1 MTIYQDFF
9 RAKVIG
15 AITEA
20 KAASELT
27 HQGVKGT
34 VLEILISK
42 LFRPLLP
49 ADIGVGTGQ
58 VVEQA
63 TGKMSNQI
71 DIILYDKSILPP
83 VLFDETTGIF
93 PIEAVLYVIE
103 VKTKLTMKD
112 LRVAHDSASFLETF
126 SFLPGFFDQNGQA
139 IQTPAVSP
147 ISVLFG
153 LDSTLTG
160 NRISEA
166 ERYKG
171 YYGEVNRP
179 SIKAICIAG
188 KGYTWMEGFEF
199 WKHFPASDD
208 YDEILAFIGGITNTY
223 KDIAAYRGQPKL
235 GHYIIPDKQAVR
247 GIDV

>member
-20 KAASELT
+20 KAASKLT

-34 VLEILISK
+34 ILEILISK

-63 TGKMSNQI
+63 TGKVSNQI
-71 DIILYDKSILPP
+71 DIILYDKSVLPP
-83 VLFDETTGIF
+83 VLFDESTGIF
-93 PIEAVLYVIE
+93 PVEAVLYAIE

-112 LRVAHDSASFLETF
+112 LRIANASAAYLASFTF
-126 SFLPGFFDQNGQA
+126 LHGFFDQQGNGVDHPV
-139 IQTPAVSP
+139 IQP

-160 NRISEA
+160 NRQSEPQ
-166 ERYKG
+166 RYQTVYVAG
-171 YYGEVNRP
+171 NQP
-179 SIKAICIAG
+179 PIKAICIAG
-188 KGYTWMEGFEF
+188 KGYAWVENHQF
-199 WKHFPASDD
+199 WREYPASND
-208 YDEILAFIGGITNTY
+208 YDEILAFIGGVTNTY
-223 KDIAAYRGQPKL
+223 KTIAASRGRPSL
-235 GHYIIPDKQAVR
+235 GHYIVPNKPIVR
-247 GIDV
+247 GISV